1 MTRLSDATLSQ
12 AAVKAAVPAYARQ
25 RHGIGVVHLG
35 NGAFH
40 RAHQG
45 VYFDDLLAG
54 QGGDWAIA
62 SVSLRQPDVRDR
74 MVPQDGLYTV
84 IERETAGEGYQ
95 VVGAIRACLFAPE
108 ERDGLLARLAAPET
122 KLVTLTITEKGYCRD
137 AASGALLEDDPDIRH
152 DLEQPRAPKTA
163 LGFLAEGLARRRA
176 DGIAPFTVLSCDN
189 LPHNGASLQAVLSAF
204 CALRDDGLAAWVER
218 EAAFPSSMV
227 DRIVP
232 ATTDEDRDALEAVA
246 GYRDEAAVVCEP
258 FRQWVIEDRFCND
271 RPALERVGA
280 ELVSDVAPFEAM
292 KLRLL
297 NGPHSALA
305 YLGYLSGCEYVSDCL
320 DRPELARFSTHLMAE
335 EIKPT
340 VTLPDGYDLDGY
352 IGALL
357 ARFSN
362 APLKHRTWQIA
373 MDGSQKLPQ
382 RLLGTIRDRLAAGQP
397 ITYLSYA
404 VAAWMYYVS
413 GIDAEGHSID
423 VRDPLAARLQA
434 CTADCRGHASSMVHA
449 LARVNEVFGADLERD
464 PRFTGMVTDALA
476 ALYRLGPRGAI
487 KELVA

>member
-122 KLVTLTITEKGYCRD
+122 KLVTLTITEKGYCRN
-137 AASGALLEDDPDIRH
+137 AASGALQEDDPDIRH
-152 DLEQPRAPKTA
+152 DLEQQHAPKTA

-189 LPHNGASLQAVLSAF
+189 LPHNGASL
-204 CALRDDGLAAWVER
+204 R
-218 EAAFPSSMV
+218 
-227 DRIVP
+227 
-232 ATTDEDRDALEAVA
+232 
-246 GYRDEAAVVCEP
+246 
-258 FRQWVIEDRFCND
+258 
-271 RPALERVGA
+271 
-280 ELVSDVAPFEAM
+280 
-292 KLRLL
+292 
-297 NGPHSALA
+297 
-305 YLGYLSGCEYVSDCL
+305 
-320 DRPELARFSTHLMAE
+320 
-335 EIKPT
+335 
-340 VTLPDGYDLDGY
+340 
-352 IGALL
+352 
-357 ARFSN
+357 
-362 APLKHRTWQIA
+362 
-373 MDGSQKLPQ
+373 
-382 RLLGTIRDRLAAGQP
+382 
-397 ITYLSYA
+397 
-404 VAAWMYYVS
+404 
-413 GIDAEGHSID
+413 
-423 VRDPLAARLQA
+423 
-434 CTADCRGHASSMVHA
+434 
-449 LARVNEVFGADLERD
+449 
-464 PRFTGMVTDALA
+464 
-476 ALYRLGPRGAI
+476 
-487 KELVA
+487 

>member
-1 MTRLSDATLSQ
+1 M
-12 AAVKAAVPAYARQ
+12 
-25 RHGIGVVHLG
+25 
-35 NGAFH
+35 
-40 RAHQG
+40 
-45 VYFDDLLAG
+45 
-54 QGGDWAIA
+54 
-62 SVSLRQPDVRDR
+62 
-74 MVPQDGLYTV
+74 
-84 IERETAGEGYQ
+84 
-95 VVGAIRACLFAPE
+95 
-108 ERDGLLARLAAPET
+108 
-122 KLVTLTITEKGYCRD
+122 
-137 AASGALLEDDPDIRH
+137 
-152 DLEQPRAPKTA
+152 
-163 LGFLAEGLARRRA
+163 
-176 DGIAPFTVLSCDN
+176 
-189 LPHNGASLQAVLSAF
+189 
-204 CALRDDGLAAWVER
+204 
-218 EAAFPSSMV
+218 
-227 DRIVP
+227 
-232 ATTDEDRDALEAVA
+232 
-246 GYRDEAAVVCEP
+246 VCEP
-258 FRQWVIEDRFCND
+258 FRQWVIENRFCND